1 MNTILEECDAA
12 VAYLSDKD
20 TPLCTHAE
28 LADLIDAFVDH
39 LQCNRDVLVRT
50 GRYRIDFRRSEWLH
64 ASLTNL

>member
-1 MNTILEECDAA
+1 MNTILEERDAA

-50 GRYRIDFRRSEWLH
+50 GRYSH
-64 ASLTNL
+64 H